1 MTSHYMGCV
10 VKSAFETVFEAL
22 RIAFGNVYSKE
33 FVETGESRIG
43 IILGEKFFLRV
54 KSDVAVLIVLKELS
68 SDETNVEVISCAGG
82 ESLLRISYAAHPA
95 YVHEVKNFLT
105 NSGFKIDSEKEISH
119 FEHYRTSTDDAKPF
133 LKRCIRCGKEIPMA
147 SEECRYCGT
156 KQP

>member
-1 MTSHYMGCV
+1 MGCV

-33 FVETGESRIG
+33 FVETGETRIG

-95 YVHEVKNFLT
+95 YVHDVKNFLT
-105 NSGFKIDSEKEISH
+105 NDVSGAVKKFPWRQKNVDTAEQNNREKAPA
-119 FEHYRTSTDDAKPF
+119 T
-133 LKRCIRCGKEIPMA
+133 
-147 SEECRYCGT
+147 
-156 KQP
+156 

>member
-1 MTSHYMGCV
+1 MTSHYMGYV
-10 VKSAFETVFEAL
+10 VKSSFETVFEAL

-33 FVETGESRIG
+33 FGETGEARIG

-54 KSDVAVLIVLKELS
+54 KSDVAILIVLKELS

-95 YVHEVKNFLT
+95 YVHDVKDFLT
-105 NSGFKIDSEKEISH
+105 NSGFKTNSEREISH
-119 FEHYRTSTDDAKPF
+119 FERYRTSADDAKPF
-133 LKRCIRCGKEIPMA
+133 LKRCIRCGEEIPMA